1 MTAPGFRTSPDA
13 TSPSLL
19 RGVSA
24 LAVAALAAV
33 MLLLG
38 SEIWRER
45 NDRLENLR
53 SQAERRAVLM
63 AQHADSVIGQA
74 DVALVTYAFLI
85 ESFDERA
92 ADDGLQRVM
101 ARQLPPGG
109 CITTVDAR
117 NETVGSTCLRPRQR
131 SIPPEEFST
140 HAGGRATLTLG
151 HDPELATVALR
162 RSVVRPD
169 GRFAGAIQAIFDA
182 SVLLGYERSLGGRDV
197 DALATRSGEIVA
209 GPGMLYAGQAAGI
222 ARQAVALTLAAAQ
235 AGGPAG
241 VGVID
246 GPTMIVATSQLRT
259 LPLQAVA
266 ASPKGELLAEWMTIA
281 VSAGLIA
288 LIIGGGGALLV
299 AAMVR
304 TERARAATLAEL
316 RLRNQALDQATNGVI
331 LCRAGGGNPIV
342 YVNAAFERTTGY
354 SAHEVIGRNPRFLQG
369 DEVNQPELCTI
380 RNGLKEGLPVQ
391 VTVRNYRKSGAFYYN
406 DVSIAPV
413 HDADGRVTHYIG
425 IQQDV
430 TARVLAEQAM
440 EDRLRFEHTL
450 LDTIPLPVFS
460 VDLDGIVIAA
470 NRAFEE
476 VMGQKRGSLQ
486 GRRVRDV
493 VPDDP
498 DGRHAAAD
506 RQLFERGGSITY
518 ETRIRLADGTPRD
531 IIVKKA
537 AFLNASSRTAGLV
550 GVFSDITDMKRRET
564 ELARLVEQRDHERI
578 RAEEASRAKS
588 NFLACMS
595 HELRTPLNA
604 ILGFSEIIHERVFGD
619 DWTRYAE
626 YAGDIHDSG
635 SHLLALIND
644 ILDLSKIEAGKLDLA
659 PAPLTIEPVVESVVR
674 LVRQRAADHGHT
686 VSVDYGDTAGLM
698 LFADDRAVRQIL
710 FNLLSNAIKFTPDKG
725 HITVT
730 CSSAGADTVA
740 LAVSDNGIGIPA
752 DRIQM
757 VLKPFERIGDAYTRN
772 QEGTGLGLSLVDSL
786 VSALRGTLHIDST
799 LGAGTTVTVT
809 LPSVRRADVKAA

>member
-1 MTAPGFRTSPDA
+1 MTATGLRAPSDAASP
-13 TSPSLL
+13 TLL

-33 MLLLG
+33 ILLLG

-53 SQAERRAVLM
+53 SQAERRAILM

-101 ARQLPPGG
+101 TRQLPPGG

-131 SIPPEEFST
+131 TIPPEEFSA
-140 HAGGRATLTLG
+140 HATGRATLTLG

-209 GPGMLYAGQAAGI
+209 GPGMLYAGHAAGI
-222 ARQAVALTLAAAQ
+222 ARQAVALAAART
-235 AGGPAG
+235 GGPAG
-241 VGVID
+241 AGVVD
-246 GPTMIVATSQLRT
+246 GPTMVVATSQLRT

-266 ASPKGELLAEWMTIA
+266 ASPKGELLAEWTTIA

-304 TERARAATLAEL
+304 TERARAATLTEL

-354 SAHEVIGRNPRFLQG
+354 AAHEVIGRNPRFLQG
-369 DEVNQPELCTI
+369 DESRQPELFTI
-380 RNGLKEGLPVQ
+380 RNALKEGLPVQ

-413 HDADGRVTHYIG
+413 HDPDGRITHFIG

-460 VDLDGIVIAA
+460 VDLDGVFIAA

-476 VMGQKRGSLQ
+476 VLGQPRGSLQ

-493 VPDDP
+493 IPDDP
-498 DGRHAAAD
+498 DGLHADAD
-506 RQLFERGGSITY
+506 RRLIERGGSITY
-518 ETRIRLADGTPRD
+518 ETRIQLADGTLHD

-604 ILGFSEIIHERVFGD
+604 ILGFSEIIRERVFGD

-659 PAPLTIEPVVESVVR
+659 PVPLGVEPVVESVVR

-686 VSVDYGDTAGLM
+686 MSVDYGDTAGLM

-725 HITVT
+725 HIAVI
-730 CSSAGADTVA
+730 CCSAGPDAVA

-757 VLKPFERIGDAYTRN
+757 VLKPFERIGDAYTRK

-786 VSALRGTLHIDST
+786 VSALHGSLHIDST

-809 LPSVRRADVKAA
+809 LPSVRKAGVKAA